1 MAGIASKSSTRKT
14 RTRKVDAEERSLLAF
29 NRLIARA
36 APRAA
41 RETSAALARF
51 RRDIASEIRRAG

>member
-1 MAGIASKSSTRKT
+1 MAREK
-14 RTRKVDAEERSLLAF
+14 RTQPLDQEERSLLAF